1 MTHLICFLINGIKQK
16 VHVGKVDLTQIRR
29 DVDFEFKCAQN
40 SLHHEENNLIPRM
53 GFNTQKCIEISIE
66 IDCSVYNNELK
77 DDSLNI
83 FMDKIDASDI
93 F

>member
-1 MTHLICFLINGIKQK
+1 MPIWQQYMLSVYNDSTTNINK
-16 VHVGKVDLTQIRR
+16 GKFD
-29 DVDFEFKCAQN
+29 KP
-40 SLHHEENNLIPRM
+40 S
-53 GFNTQKCIEISIE
+53 KKISIE